1 MATAKTGL
9 ATVKVRHLPA
19 DEVTQLTHES
29 PISGQCG
36 ANQRTILRYP
46 ERRLNMRNVVLAAM
60 CVAALIVSP
69 AAAQSARTPM
79 PSNTTYPTDADGS
92 VAPYVANELGPH
104 RPSLPRAHSGPG
116 GQFPAIRHRID

>member
-19 DEVTQLTHES
+19 DEVTQLTRES

-60 CVAALIVSP
+60 GVYGIMAYAVVERRCRPFHPVQTHTLRIQVI
-69 AAAQSARTPM
+69 
-79 PSNTTYPTDADGS
+79 
-92 VAPYVANELGPH
+92 AP
-104 RPSLPRAHSGPG
+104 LP
-116 GQFPAIRHRID
+116 